1 MCACQLE
8 VAAEKSKWE
17 GSEGLWVGVLI
28 VSRVVKEVT
37 EEVILSGTEGPAVEH
52 QGACKE
58 AQEWGKALEQGC
70 PRTGSGGRRLIGG
83 RRVCWAG
90 EGAGGQGAKDHPDE
104 EQRGKD
110 LGGQSRRRLFCPE
123 SQSRW

>member
-28 VSRVVKEVT
+28 VSRAVKEVT

-70 PRTGSGGRRLIGG
+70 PRTGSGGAVSLE
-83 RRVCWAG
+83 AG
-90 EGAGGQGAKDHPDE
+90 EFAGLG
-104 EQRGKD
+104 RGRGVRVPRTTRMRNNVEKT
-110 LGGQSRRRLFCPE
+110 
-123 SQSRW
+123 

>member
-70 PRTGSGGRRLIGG
+70 PRTGSGGAVSLE
-83 RRVCWAG
+83 AG
-90 EGAGGQGAKDHPDE
+90 EFAGQG
-104 EQRGKD
+104 RGRGVRVPRTTRMRNNVEKT
-110 LGGQSRRRLFCPE
+110 
-123 SQSRW
+123 